1 MRRGR
6 RCRRSTGSARPPSSG
21 KPQYTEI
28 VDHIDHM
35 VNVAGID
42 HVGLGSD
49 FDGSRTPT
57 GMEDCSRVPRIT
69 EEMMNRGYSEEDIRK
84 VLGLNVLRVPGGVGR
99 RVGRQGRCR
108 TGTRASRP
116 QRLEPHGIR
125 GTVKLNVDKKAD
137 ALYLRLDESR
147 IVESEEVS
155 PGIVL
160 DCNESNGGGGRGDA
174 PPLGTLTR
182 PEPLRPAVRDGLTAD
197 ELERII
203 N

>member
-1 MRRGR
+1 MNYEVTFISDSCNLATREIDRWRDRRIEEIEKEYTGDPAGLKEAR
-6 RCRRSTGSARPPSSG
+6 DAVQEEHGKRSAPELK

-84 VLGLNVLRVPGGVGR
+84 VLGLNVLRVLEASVG
-99 RVGRQGRCR
+99 
-108 TGTRASRP
+108 
-116 QRLEPHGIR
+116 E
-125 GTVKLNVDKKAD
+125 
-137 ALYLRLDESR
+137 
-147 IVESEEVS
+147 
-155 PGIVL
+155 
-160 DCNESNGGGGRGDA
+160 
-174 PPLGTLTR
+174 
-182 PEPLRPAVRDGLTAD
+182 
-197 ELERII
+197 
-203 N
+203 